1 MPTQS
6 VDKRSP
12 AWEAGLRPGY
22 LVTHINEESITG
34 LQHVQVMTLLC
45 NKKNNMINVSTI
57 PLEKTSIRKD
67 KGKRAPSLGHRVG
80 KLFRHRSSGSG
91 KVKRRP
97 SFFNRLKKDRGPKGW
112 ESPGHSS
119 SGTPSPK
126 LPSSPHRSESFKD
139 RVRKMIKPT
148 PRRKQTPVSPL
159 ARSTSPV
166 ALTQKLTPN
175 SSPPGSTQNL
185 SGTPPNSP
193 PTQPRRPERHSMFV
207 DSKLL
212 MHKKSYSACELTPP
226 APKKVS
232 PNTSPLLKRA
242 MSPSERRKFYHPKRS
257 ETLPR
262 SSKTKSPVT
271 GTRMATVSRAH
282 THTVSRS
289 SYSKPEEMEH
299 DTTYL

>member
-1 MPTQS
+1 MQTIAETYVCFDAAHLSINLVSEIAVPMFPTI
-6 VDKRSP
+6 K
-12 AWEAGLRPGY
+12 
-22 LVTHINEESITG
+22 
-34 LQHVQVMTLLC
+34 
-45 NKKNNMINVSTI
+45 
-57 PLEKTSIRKD
+57 
-67 KGKRAPSLGHRVG
+67 
-80 KLFRHRSSGSG
+80 
-91 KVKRRP
+91 
-97 SFFNRLKKDRGPKGW
+97 RGPKGL

-139 RVRKMIKPT
+139 RM
-148 PRRKQTPVSPL
+148 RKQTPVSPL
-159 ARSTSPV
+159 AWSTSPV
-166 ALTQKLTPN
+166 ALTQKITPN
-175 SSPPGSTQNL
+175 SSPPGSMQNL

-193 PTQPRRPERHSMFV
+193 PTNPRRPKRHSMFV

-212 MHKKSYSACELTPP
+212 MHKKSFSAYELTPP

-242 MSPSERRKFYHPKRS
+242 MSPSERKRFYSSPKRS

-271 GTRMATVSRAH
+271 GTRMATVARAH
-282 THTVSRS
+282 THTVSRSS